1 MVLVRANICGALRVY
16 PMHTI
21 YGALRVYP
29 MHNIYGALRVYP
41 MHLMDTDWI
50 LLAALRGWAFCV
62 SI

>member
-1 MVLVRANICGALRVY
+1 MGHSGY
-16 PMHTI
+16 TSMHNI